1 MNIKIADIM
10 AKRVIVAEKHHTV
23 GHARQVMERN
33 RIGALPVVGP
43 DKEALGIVTSTDLA
57 RRLKDG
63 TPVSRIMS
71 DGIHAVPAYN
81 DVSVAARIM
90 RKNRI
95 HHVVVTDNKKV
106 VGLISSFDL
115 LSLVDGKRFQPRQ
128 APTES
133 KKSLAKRK
141 SKKGR

>member
-1 MNIKIADIM
+1 M
-10 AKRVIVAEKHHTV
+10 
-23 GHARQVMERN
+23 
-33 RIGALPVVGP
+33 
-43 DKEALGIVTSTDLA
+43 
-57 RRLKDG
+57 
-63 TPVSRIMS
+63 
-71 DGIHAVPAYN
+71 PAYN

-90 RKNRI
+90 RKNKI

-115 LSLVDGKRFQPRQ
+115 LSLVDGKRFQLRQ

-133 KKSLAKRK
+133 KKSLAKKK